1 MRTSETAPN
10 AGEPDVQDSGDRSSL
25 LLAGTAIVG
34 GLAVSACCVLP
45 LLFVMIGVGGSFMGT
60 LIAFEPY
67 KVFTIALTLAALGL
81 GFYFAYRKPKAAACN
96 ADGTCGTSAS
106 KRVARTTLWVGSV
119 FAVIAIAFPYVAP
132 SFL

>member
-1 MRTSETAPN
+1 MTNSDTLPQTDEADL
-10 AGEPDVQDSGDRSSL
+10 AADSSRSSL
-25 LLAGTAIVG
+25 LLAGGAILG

-67 KVFTIALTLAALGL
+67 KVITIPLTLAALGL
-81 GFYFAYRKPKAAACN
+81 GFYFAYRKPRGATCN
-96 ADGTCGTSAS
+96 ADGTCGTTTS
-106 KRVARTTLWVGSV
+106 KRVARGMLWFGTV
-119 FAVIAIAFPYVAP
+119 FAAVAIIFPYVAP